1 MISRYLTINSI
12 DRTNG
17 TPSSFSIPIKNGL
30 SYQTCQLILAQ
41 IPNTY
46 YNITNYNNGIVIN
59 DVLVKMTPGNY
70 NLDEFF
76 NAFVNLHPSF
86 ISISY
91 DDIISK
97 VTITLDA
104 PSSGFEFP
112 STGSMHSVIGFEQN
126 YSASGITHISKNP
139 PSLAKMVLYIDVD
152 HLSSNHA
159 SSFLDSGA
167 NVFVVANNVN
177 KNEIILYNE
186 KTNFEQKV
194 NCKNKS
200 DIIYNL
206 TIKVKN
212 QFNEIVQGLADW
224 SCILSFY

>member
-12 DRTNG
+12 DRIYG
-17 TPSSFSIPIKNGL
+17 DPSSFSISIKNGL
-30 SYQTCQLILAQ
+30 SYQTCQLICAQ

-46 YNITNYNNGIVIN
+46 YNITNYNNAITVN
-59 DVLVKMTPGNY
+59 DSIVKMTPGNY

-76 NAFVNLHPSF
+76 NEFVNLHPAI

-91 DDIISK
+91 NDITCK

-104 PSSGFEFP
+104 PGSGFEFP
-112 STGSMHSVIGFEQN
+112 NNSMHSVIGFEQN
-126 YSASGITHISKNP
+126 YSSSGITHISNGP
-139 PSLAKMVLYIDVD
+139 PSLAKMVLYIDID
-152 HLSSNHA
+152 HLSSNHT
-159 SSFLDSGA
+159 SSYLDSGV

-200 DIIYNL
+200 EIIYNL
-206 TIKVKN
+206 TIKLKN
-212 QFNEIVQGLADW
+212 QFNEIIQGASDW
-224 SCILSFY
+224 SAVLSFY